1 MTIADIMLDH
11 PACKTRL
18 RRKNWPVGYFFIPTN
33 KSATRNGDWY
43 GLTNK
48 SFDNG
53 LVGKMEILQGT
64 ENDWEVC
71 EGSKKLKEEDRI

>member
-1 MTIADIMLDH
+1 MATIAEIMLDH

-18 RRKNWPVGYFFIPTN
+18 RRKNWAPGYFFIPTH
-33 KSATRNGDWY
+33 KTAMKNGDWY

-48 SFDNG
+48 SFDSG
-53 LVGKMEILQGT
+53 PVGKMKILQGT

-71 EGSKKLKEEDRI
+71 EGSKKLKEEE